1 MAEEDDLFNSTSPP
15 VVEWTWRSF
24 SWTYFEALH
33 LVSAVIG
40 IIGNFLVIQVLNRRR
55 AADSRSTDTL
65 IGALAVADFLTSIFI
80 IPLPSAATVPTTHLG
95 KLYCK
100 MTLPGFF
107 LFVSFTS
114 SIYILTTI
122 SVERFLAI
130 TYPLRF
136 NQLMVKKRI
145 LGVVISLIWVTSI
158 AVYIIFIATT
168 IIVDP
173 VNHRC
178 TVSFIS
184 PAWKAVYGYFMFSF
198 RLLFPCSVMLV
209 TQVAIVCTLQ
219 RSSVRFRGQM
229 AVSFHVKA
237 RNRVLKLMLI
247 VILIYVLTWGP
258 GQVSFLLYTIGVLP
272 PSYVGSTLHTSIIL
286 LTTLNSCMN
295 PVIYIVWFGEF
306 RVALRQMFSCQKQD
320 AASPFGDN
328 VLESTSTTTAAQR
341 SDSNI

>member
-1 MAEEDDLFNSTSPP
+1 MAERDTMRDPTSAP

-24 SWTYFEALH
+24 SWSYFEVLH
-33 LVSAVIG
+33 LVSAVVG

-55 AADSRSTDTL
+55 AAESRSTDTL

-80 IPLPSAATVPTTHLG
+80 IPLPSAVIVPTTHLG

-130 TYPLRF
+130 AYPLRF
-136 NQLMVKKRI
+136 NQLMARKRI
-145 LGVVISLIWVTSI
+145 LGIVISMIWITSI
-158 AVYIIFIATT
+158 VVYVIFIATT
-168 IIVDP
+168 VSVDP
-173 VNHRC
+173 VKHTC
-178 TVSFIS
+178 ILSFSS

-198 RLLFPCSVMLV
+198 RLLFPCIIMLV
-209 TQVAIVCTLQ
+209 TQVAIVRALQ
-219 RSSVRFRGQM
+219 RSSVRFQGQM

-237 RNRVLKLMLI
+237 RNRVLKLMLV
-247 VILIYVLTWGP
+247 VIIIYVLTWGP
-258 GQVSFLLYTIGVLP
+258 GQVSFFLFTIGVLP
-272 PSYVGSTLHTSIIL
+272 PSYIGSTLHTSIIL

-295 PVIYIVWFGEF
+295 PVIYIAWFREF
-306 RVALRQMFSCQKQD
+306 RVALKQMFSCQKRED
-320 AASPFGDN
+320 SSPVFDN
-328 VLESTSTTTAAQR
+328 VPESTTATSTTQR